1 LTTSELV
8 AQDGTP
14 ALLKR
19 IDLVEINKID
29 GYLDQLKKRIKRG
42 GDKDE

>member
-1 LTTSELV
+1 MEQTIV

-19 IDLVEINKID
+19 IDLVELNNI
-29 GYLDQLKKRIKRG
+29 GMYFEQLQRRIPNV
-42 GDKDE
+42 GDRDD